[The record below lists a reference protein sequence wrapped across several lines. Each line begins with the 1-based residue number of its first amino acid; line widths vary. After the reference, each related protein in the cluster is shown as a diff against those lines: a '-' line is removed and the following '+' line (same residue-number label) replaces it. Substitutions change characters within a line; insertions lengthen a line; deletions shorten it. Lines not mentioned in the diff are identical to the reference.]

1 MVSFINRLIQ
11 KGRGLVH
18 KDQSPLENT
27 NADHKRHMFNISH
40 YMTCYFLTNLYQVA
54 TMVS

>member
-18 KDQSPLENT
+18 KEQSPLENT
-27 NADHKRHMFNISH
+27 NDGQKRHMFNISQ
-40 YMTCYFLTNLYQVA
+40 YITRYSLTNHYQVA